1 MWWQLHINTPGT
13 LVAFNGEY
21 MILNLFRV
29 EKESAKYQPLWS
41 GLNILRLSTT
51 KTYGCIPYTQCIIV
65 LFVDNRGTHY
75 FGGNHSIDV
84 IMSGMAS
91 QITGVSSVCSNVCSA
106 VDQRK
111 HQCSASLAFVTRI
124 HRWSVRREMFPFDD
138 VIMTWCILV
147 VFIDV
152 YMTPILH
159 IARQLPISYMWHYA
173 GPEFSHHDTQHLT
186 YRQAPWWLKCSTCFV
201 PSFYQWSPDLAEYFG
216 AASVNWLILYVLN
229 FPGEMQT
236 YLYNI
241 SLSSKLTCH
250 R

>member
-84 IMSGMAS
+84 IMSGMAF
-91 QITGVSSVCSNVCSA
+91 QITGVSSVCSNVCSG

-147 VFIDV
+147 VFMDV
-152 YMTPILH
+152 YMTPVLH
-159 IARQLPISYMWHYA
+159 IARQLPISYMWHLCGTWIQSSRY
-173 GPEFSHHDTQHLT
+173 P
-186 YRQAPWWLKCSTCFV
+186 APNVSTGAVMAEMFNMFCSKFL
-201 PSFYQWSPDLAEYFG
+201 SMISWSRGIF
-216 AASVNWLILYVLN
+216 WRC
-229 FPGEMQT
+229 Q
-236 YLYNI
+236 
-241 SLSSKLTCH
+241 C
-250 R
+250 